1 MGEKKIR
8 EGSTE
13 NDGVGHLEAWTSRTW
28 QASSV
33 MFGEDGGIGA
43 EMVGLGSGWF
53 GDTTT
58 DIGMSPLLV
67 IAYHRGRGKARPY
80 FQSHHCCREY
90 PTTRLILEI
99 SVGAHPRQSAGVE
112 RSPHRLTQPIKL
124 N

>member
-1 MGEKKIR
+1 M
-8 EGSTE
+8 TAL
-13 NDGVGHLEAWTSRTW
+13 DTW
-28 QASSV
+28 KRGPPGRGRLRRLCSAK
-33 MFGEDGGIGA
+33 DGGIGA

-67 IAYHRGRGKARPY
+67 IPYHRGRGKARPY
-80 FQSHHCCREY
+80 FQNHHCCREY

-99 SVGAHPRQSAGVE
+99 SIGVHPRQSAGVE